1 MGKVIADMHTH
12 TVNSDGTF
20 TVEEIMKLASKKGLK
35 TVAVTDRDTV
45 DGLRDAEKRICEL

>member
-20 TVEEIMKLASKKGLK
+20 TVEEIMKLASKK
-35 TVAVTDRDTV
+35 V
-45 DGLRDAEKRICEL
+45 